1 VLFYIVWEAM
11 KITCKGERMKKAK
24 ENFQLSETE
33 ILVILRAADDIIAQ
47 GGRTLLSKILKGSKE
62 MKLLEL
68 GLNLNPSYGFFN
80 LLSMDEVL
88 AKIDWMLLHDFLE
101 IQFSGKLPMIVFT
114 EKGWTIE
121 REQYTDEFMRQ
132 WDQWIAKGYVAV
144 DKDMQDLKDRNRG
157 MMLLFLQKIQASGN
171 KAYIPYLQAWELI
184 EYKKM
189 KQAIREVIV
198 SLKAGNQSSERLA
211 NERNDV
217 RRLLEISPMEAE
229 RLKCWECGDRFIF
242 EVEEQKFFKTKGFA
256 PPKRCP
262 SCREKKWLRELGIDD
277 IDQ

>member
-1 VLFYIVWEAM
+1 M
-11 KITCKGERMKKAK
+11 KKTCEGECMKKAK
-24 ENFQLSETE
+24 LNVQLSEAE
-33 ILVILRAADDIIAQ
+33 IRVILRAADDIIAQ

-62 MKLLEL
+62 KKLLEL

-114 EKGWTIE
+114 DKGWAIE
-121 REQYTDEFMRQ
+121 RDQYTEEFIRLL
-132 WDQWIAKGYVAV
+132 DQWIATGFVAV
-144 DKDMQDLKDRNRG
+144 DKDMQYLKDRNRG
-157 MMLLFLQKIQASGN
+157 MMQLFLQKIQASGN
-171 KAYIPYLQAWELI
+171 KAYIPYLQAWEII

-189 KQAIREVIV
+189 KQAIREVIK
-198 SLKAGNQSSERLA
+198 SLKAGNQSTERLT
-211 NERNDV
+211 NEQNDLK
-217 RRLLEISPMEAE
+217 RLLQISPMEAE

-242 EVEEQKFFKTKGFA
+242 EVEEQLFFKIKGFA

-262 SCREKKWLRELGIDD
+262 SCREKKWLREMGIED
-277 IDQ
+277 I